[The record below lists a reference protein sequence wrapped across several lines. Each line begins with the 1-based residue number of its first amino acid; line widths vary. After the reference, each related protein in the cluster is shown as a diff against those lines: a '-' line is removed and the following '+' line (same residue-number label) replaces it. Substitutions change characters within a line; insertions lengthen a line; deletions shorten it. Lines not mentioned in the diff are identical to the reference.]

1 VNRGVPGIGWR
12 SGFHG
17 VCGASPTLATIQLS
31 RRWGTLFVLL
41 VLVVGCRSRGNDRPV
56 GALVQI
62 VAPLGLPPVPYPE
75 GNPPTAETI
84 ALGRRLFYDPRLSKD
99 DTVAC
104 STCHNPRL
112 HFTDGQRV
120 SLGVGGVTG
129 VRNAP
134 SLLNAA
140 YSPVQFWDGR
150 AGTLEE
156 QAADPL
162 VGSMEM
168 NQPHE
173 ISVAKVRGDVSYR
186 ADFVKAFGPGDVT
199 MVKIEKALASFER
212 TLLSGDSAFDRY
224 EYGGEKTAMSPAA
237 VRGLALFTDPAKGNC
252 AICHSIGEKYAL
264 FTDGKFHNTGAGVN
278 GEGQFTDA
286 GRFSQTKAAADEG
299 AFKTPSLRN
308 VALSAPYMHDGSLKT
323 LEDVIGFYAGGGNSS
338 ASLDSLIQ
346 PLHLTARDRADL
358 VEFMK
363 ALNGDMPANAGPPAK
378 E

>member
-1 VNRGVPGIGWR
+1 MQAGWLL
-12 SGFHG
+12 
-17 VCGASPTLATIQLS
+17 LAA
-31 RRWGTLFVLL
+31 LL
-41 VLVVGCRSRGNDRPV
+41 VAGCKPRGSDRPV
-56 GALVQI
+56 GTVLRI
-62 VAPLGLPPVPYPE
+62 DAPLGLPAVPYPLD
-75 GNPPTAETI
+75 NPPTAETV
-84 ALGRRLFYDPRLSKD
+84 ALGRKLFYDPRLSRD

-112 HFTDGQRV
+112 LFMDGRRV

-150 AGTLEE
+150 AQTLEE
-156 QAADPL
+156 QSADPL
-162 VGSMEM
+162 IGLTEM
-168 NQPHE
+168 NQPHDL
-173 ISVAKVRGDVSYR
+173 SVAKIRKDAMYRDAFVR
-186 ADFVKAFGPGDVT
+186 AFGPGDVT
-199 MVKIEKALASFER
+199 MSKIEKALASFER

-224 EYGGEKTAMSPAA
+224 QYGGDKKALSPAA
-237 VRGLALFTDPAKGNC
+237 IHGLALFTDPAKGNC
-252 AICHSIGEKYAL
+252 VICHSIGDKYAL
-264 FTDGKFHNTGAGVN
+264 LTDGKFHNTGAGVN

-308 VALSAPYMHDGSLKT
+308 VGLSAPYMHDGSLKT
-323 LEDVIGFYAGGGNSS
+323 LEDVVDFYAGGGNSS
-338 ASLDSLIQ
+338 SSLDSLMQ

-363 ALNGDMPANAGPPAK
+363 ALNGSMPANAGPPAK

>member
-1 VNRGVPGIGWR
+1 
-12 SGFHG
+12 
-17 VCGASPTLATIQLS
+17 
-31 RRWGTLFVLL
+31 
-41 VLVVGCRSRGNDRPV
+41 V
-56 GALVQI
+56 GAVVRI
-62 VAPLGLPPVPYPE
+62 VAPLGLPPVPYPAD
-75 GNPPTAETI
+75 NPPTAETI

-99 DTVAC
+99 NTIAC
-104 STCHNPRL
+104 ASCHNPGL
-112 HFTDGQRV
+112 EFTDGRRV

-150 AGTLEE
+150 ARTLEE
-156 QAADPL
+156 QSADPL

-173 ISVAKVRGDVSYR
+173 VSVAKVRGDARYR
-186 ADFVKAFGPGDVT
+186 ADFARAFGPGDVT

-212 TLLSGDSAFDRY
+212 TLLSGDSSFDRY

-252 AICHSIGEKYAL
+252 AICHSIGERYAL

-278 GEGQFTDA
+278 GEGQITDA

-323 LEDVIGFYAGGGNSS
+323 LADVVDFYAGGGNSS
-338 ASLDSLIQ
+338 VSLDRLIQ

-363 ALNGDMPANAGPPAK
+363 ALNDSMPANAGPPAK